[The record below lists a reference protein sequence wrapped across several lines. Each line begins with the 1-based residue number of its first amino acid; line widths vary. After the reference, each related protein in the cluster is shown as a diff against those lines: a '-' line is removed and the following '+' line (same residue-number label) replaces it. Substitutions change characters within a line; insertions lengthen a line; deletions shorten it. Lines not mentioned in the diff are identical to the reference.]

1 MTTLEAASDAVLGD
15 FVPHRIPG
23 AAAVVLQGGRVVLH
37 QARGLACVDPAV
49 PLRRATP
56 FDLASLTKALVT
68 APVCAALAHAG
79 LLDPDAPI
87 DATLPDAPP
96 GVTARHLLAHTSGLP
111 AWRPLFR
118 DVPRPGTPE
127 ARRAVLAAARAVPTE
142 APPGARHTYSDV
154 GFLLLLDLLERSGGA
169 RIDALFA
176 SGILAH
182 LPPLALSWGHHASAA
197 TERCPTRGLL
207 RGRVDD
213 HNAWAMGGV
222 SSHAGLFG
230 MALSVAH
237 LARALARTDGPVP
250 EIAATLR
257 GWWSRPEVGSHRGGW
272 DTPTDGGSTGGRLP
286 PGSVGHLGYTGTS
299 MWCAPDRDTVLVL
312 LTNRI
317 HPRDDLTA
325 IKALRPAWHAAVA
338 DALSW

>member
-1 MTTLEAASDAVLGD
+1 MRTLEAASDAVLGE
-15 FVPHRIPG
+15 FVPHRVPG
-23 AAAVVLQGGRVVLH
+23 AVVVVLRSGQVALH
-37 QARGLACVDPAV
+37 QARGFACLEPSIPV
-49 PLRRATP
+49 RRATP

-68 APVCAALAHAG
+68 APVCAALARAG
-79 LLDPDAPI
+79 ALDLDAPV

-96 GVTARHLLAHTSGLP
+96 GVTARHLLNHTSGLP

-118 DVPRPGTPE
+118 EVARPGTAE

-142 APPGARHTYSDV
+142 APPGVRHTYSDV
-154 GFLLLLDLLERSGGA
+154 GFLLLLDLIERRGGD
-169 RIDALFA
+169 RLDALFA
-176 SGILAH
+176 THILAR
-182 LPPLALSWGHHASAA
+182 LPPLALSWGHASAAA

-230 MALSVAH
+230 TALSVAH
-237 LARALARTDGPVP
+237 LARALTQTDGPLADV
-250 EIAATLR
+250 ATKLR
-257 GWWSRPEVGSHRGGW
+257 GWWAQPEVGSHRGGW
-272 DTPTDGGSTGGRLP
+272 DTPTAGGSTGGRLP
-286 PGSVGHLGYTGTS
+286 PGAVGHLGYTGTS

-317 HPRDDLTA
+317 HPRDDLDA

-338 DALSW
+338 DALGW